1 MKKFVLAAAMIAASV
16 APAQAANL
24 IVNGDFEASSSQTAT
39 PPGWTNI
46 GHTDGVIAY
55 SAFSTPAYDG
65 KYFYDIG
72 GYGMATPNVND
83 GIMQTIST
91 VAGQTYRLTF
101 GYTGENTPGVVTVL
115 GVTAGTLVN
124 QYTIVGTGLPV
135 FQEPFKT
142 TFFDFVAT
150 GATTDIKFQIFSS
163 TQIGYNDP
171 LIDKVIVE
179 AVQRGGVPE
188 PAAWA
193 MMLAGFGLV
202 GGAMRRRGTLA
213 AA

>member
-1 MKKFVLAAAMIAASV
+1 MKKYVVAAALVAASV

-24 IVNGDFEASSSQTAT
+24 IVNGGFEASTSQTAT

-55 SAFSTPAYDG
+55 AAFGTPAYDG
-65 KYFYDIG
+65 SYFYDIG
-72 GYGMATPNVND
+72 GYGKATPNVND
-83 GIMQTIST
+83 GIMQTIAT

-101 GYTGENTPGVVTVL
+101 GYTGENTPGVQTVL
-115 GVTAGTLVN
+115 GVTAGSVVN
-124 QYTIVGTGLPV
+124 QYTIVGTNLPP

-142 TFFDFVAT
+142 TSFDFVAS
-150 GATTDIKFQIFSS
+150 GPTTDIKFQIFGS
-163 TQIGYNDP
+163 TLIGYNDP

-202 GGAMRRRGTLA
+202 GGAMRRREKLA
-213 AA
+213 IA